1 MRAEAEEEPEA
12 ASAAEEAAE
21 VDPLVLRV
29 EAVVED
35 SARRAAVEV
44 LRPADEVR
52 REDEVDSKA
61 GPASTSP
68 TRIAFPLY
76 SFLLV
81 LRMRWL
87 ALPAA

>member
-1 MRAEAEEEPEA
+1 VRAEAEEEPEA
-12 ASAAEEAAE
+12 DSAAEEAAE
-21 VDPLVLRV
+21 VDPLVPRV

-44 LRPADEVR
+44 SRPADEVR
-52 REDEVDSKA
+52 REDEVASKA
-61 GPASTSP
+61 GPTSPSP
-68 TRIAFPLY
+68 TRIALPLY
-76 SFLLV
+76 TFL